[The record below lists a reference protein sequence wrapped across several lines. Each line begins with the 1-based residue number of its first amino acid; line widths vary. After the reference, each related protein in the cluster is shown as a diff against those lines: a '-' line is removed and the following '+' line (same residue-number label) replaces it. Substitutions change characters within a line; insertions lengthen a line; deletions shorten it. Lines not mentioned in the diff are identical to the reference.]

1 MQFWNVYVNVANEI
15 KSTRE
20 DLLLDYE
27 HYANQLPRPQQ
38 SLIGKSIKI
47 EYLINNPF
55 KIKDITY

>member
-1 MQFWNVYVNVANEI
+1 MLEYYDAVWNVYVNVANEI

-38 SLIGKSIKI
+38 SLIG
-47 EYLINNPF
+47 
-55 KIKDITY
+55 